1 MDNVKFIEIQNPLT
15 GDTETH
21 AIVTL
26 SADSY
31 ESMPKA
37 EYDRR
42 QAQQVAQATLA
53 SELSN
58 PSTPQAGE

>member
-1 MDNVKFIEIQNPLT
+1 MDNVKFIEIENTLT
-15 GDTETH
+15 GETDTH

-42 QAQQVAQATLA
+42 LAAQVEHLTEIIPADEA
-53 SELSN
+53 
-58 PSTPQAGE
+58 

>member
-1 MDNVKFIEIQNPLT
+1 MKNVKFIEIQNTLT

-21 AIVTL
+21 AILTL

-42 QAQQVAQATLA
+42 LAAQVEQTTLA
-53 SELSN
+53 SES
-58 PSTPQAGE
+58 PAAPTA

>member
-1 MDNVKFIEIQNPLT
+1 MDKVKFIKIQNPLT

-42 QAQQVAQATLA
+42 QAHATLITESA
-53 SELSN
+53 
-58 PSTPQAGE
+58 PTA

>member
-1 MDNVKFIEIQNPLT
+1 MDNVKFIEIENTLT
-15 GDTETH
+15 GETDIH

-42 QAQQVAQATLA
+42 LAAQVEHLT
-53 SELSN
+53 EI
-58 PSTPQAGE
+58 PTK